1 MTTAP
6 VTDAIADRIERSILI
21 KAPRSRVWQA
31 LANAEEFGGW
41 FGVALQGHSFAPGQR
56 VTAPITIDGFRHV
69 MFDVVVERM
78 EPEKLLSYRWH
89 PYAVDPGIDYS
100 KEERTLVTFTLQDA
114 PEGTL
119 LTVVESGFD
128 TVPPGRRMEAFR
140 ANSGGWA
147 HQMQNIQRHAA
158 TR

>member
-6 VTDAIADRIERSILI
+6 MTDRIERSILI
-21 KAPRSRVWQA
+21 KAPRSRVWRA
-31 LANAEEFGGW
+31 LAGAEEFGSW

-56 VTAPITIDGFRHV
+56 VTAPITIEGFRHV
-69 MFDVVVERM
+69 MFDVVIERM
-78 EPEKLLSYRWH
+78 ESEKLLSYRWH
-89 PYAVDPGIDYS
+89 PYAVDPNIDYS

-128 TVPPGRRMEAFR
+128 KVPPERRMEAFR
-140 ANSGGWA
+140 ANSGGWE
-147 HQMQNIQRHAA
+147 HQMQNIQRHADA
-158 TR
+158 R